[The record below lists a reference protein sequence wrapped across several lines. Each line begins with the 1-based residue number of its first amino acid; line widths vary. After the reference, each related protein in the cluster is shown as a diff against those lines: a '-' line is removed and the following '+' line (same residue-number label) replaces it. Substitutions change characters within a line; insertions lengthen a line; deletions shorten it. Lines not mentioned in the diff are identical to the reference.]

1 VSLNF
6 APNMELSLS
15 LAPSSFAPFELFSTL
30 RVVQQKQKIS
40 LALV

>member
-1 VSLNF
+1 
-6 APNMELSLS
+6 MELSLS